1 MNQYQRNCTEL
12 EEHACKWWPEHLV
25 TLAGDANSL
34 PVLIQ
39 TQDKFLSILNLADA
53 CRPESLFE
61 LIQTS
66 HFAANL
72 FLKHLMVL
80 SDFGSEP
87 IQRINKDF
95 LSYFPERV
103 LLYSVSGI
111 QFSYKF
117 IELPVKGILNNK
129 KMNTDSLGM
138 AKSCPITSLY
148 ADLITLLLFG
158 SNAVDSTTSHIF
170 SRCTVGSLLGNSNE
184 LKRFIKQRYI
194 FVSRITGGTQA
205 NNLGNCAQVYVEKY
219 LRSKLSHEYS
229 IHNNG
234 HIPNITHNSRT
245 ETTFDLVVE
254 HKGKYVAI
262 EISFQV
268 TTNSVI
274 ERKAGQAQAR
284 YEAIENSGNY
294 IAYIIDGAGNFQRK
308 SALKTICQYSHCTV
322 AYSDDEFSLLV
333 NFILEKI

>member
-12 EEHACKWWPEHLV
+12 EGHACKWWPEHLV
-25 TLAGDANSL
+25 TLAGEANSI

-53 CRPESLFE
+53 CRPESVFD
-61 LIQTS
+61 LIHTS

-95 LSYFPERV
+95 MSYFPGRA

-111 QFSYKF
+111 QYTYKF
-117 IELPVKGILNNK
+117 IELPVKGVLNNK
-129 KMNTDSLGM
+129 KMGTDSPGIT
-138 AKSCPITSLY
+138 KSCPITPLY
-148 ADLITLLLFG
+148 SDLITLLLFG
-158 SNAVDSTTSHIF
+158 SNAVDSTISHIF
-170 SRCTVGSLLGNSNE
+170 SKCTVGNLLGNFNE

-194 FVSRITGGTQA
+194 FVSRITGGTQV
-205 NNLGNCAQVYVEKY
+205 NNLGNCAQIYVEKY
-219 LRSKLSHEYS
+219 LRSKLNTEYS

-254 HKGKYVAI
+254 YKGKYVAI

-294 IAYIIDGAGNFQRK
+294 IAYILDGAGNFQRQ

-333 NFILEKI
+333 KFILEKI